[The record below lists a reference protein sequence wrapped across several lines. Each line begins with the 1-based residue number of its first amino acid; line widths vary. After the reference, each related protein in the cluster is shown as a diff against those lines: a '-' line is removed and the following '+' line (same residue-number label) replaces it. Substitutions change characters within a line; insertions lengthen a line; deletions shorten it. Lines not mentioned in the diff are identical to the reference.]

1 MTRRTTTIVAADI
14 VGYSRLMAQDEAGAI
29 ERLKAA
35 RIRHI
40 DPVIGQWQGR
50 VFKTMG
56 DGLLVEFPNPRAAV
70 LAAFQLQSA
79 MVAENNLLP
88 PEARM
93 LFRIG
98 INLGEVVEDG
108 GDLLGD
114 VINVAARLE
123 SIAPPGGICV
133 SRPVRDAA
141 TGEEGL
147 RLTELGPQYVKNIPH
162 AIDAWR
168 IEVPGVIAATIAEN
182 ERASRLSVAV
192 LPFDLRADA
201 ATNAILGDAV
211 ADDITAQLARF
222 RALTVIA
229 RRSAFIFRGSSLP
242 LAEIGQQLGARYL
255 VTGSLQTAGDRLR
268 LGVQLIE
275 AESGYQI
282 WTGRWDGLSHDIF
295 ALQDEVTAAVVG
307 SLAPELGAHERR
319 IAGHVGTDNLT
330 AWQLCHQ
337 GIEAF
342 FRYSIDSYPQA
353 IAFFEQAIAA
363 DPGFALPQ
371 AHLARLHSVLVYT
384 GHSKN
389 PFDDIMK
396 GMAHAR
402 AAIEIDPRLE
412 EGHIALAALLIPTGQ
427 EAEARKALTQAM
439 ALNDNNAGAYQIQ
452 TFINLFQPVPDPD
465 EMEAAALMAL
475 RLSPTE
481 PRAWAFYWAASC
493 ARWIRDGRM
502 DENVLG
508 YLEPA
513 CRMPQVEYFTLLA
526 AAVMYV
532 RIGRREDAKAMLD
545 KARAKRP
552 GLTLREHVESF
563 RFPYWPTL
571 KKTIDRDYA
580 ALVEMGLPPG

>member
-14 VGYSRLMAQDEAGAI
+14 AGYSRLMSMDEAGVI
-29 ERLKAA
+29 ERL
-35 RIRHI
+35 RSVRQSHI
-40 DPVIGQWQGR
+40 DPIIGQWQGR

-56 DGLLVEFPNPRAAV
+56 DGMLVEFPDPHAAV
-70 LAAFQLQSA
+70 HAALQLQRAMMAENRPLAA
-79 MVAENNLLP
+79 ER
-88 PEARM
+88 RM
-93 LFRIG
+93 LFRVG
-98 INLGEVVEDG
+98 INHGEVVEDG
-108 GDLLGD
+108 PELLGD

-133 SRPVRDAA
+133 SRHVRDAVA
-141 TGEEGL
+141 TEADL
-147 RLTELGPQYVKNIPH
+147 QLTELGPQHVKNIPH
-162 AIDAWR
+162 PVDAWR
-168 IEVPGVIAATIAEN
+168 IEVPGVVAATVAEN
-182 ERASRLSVAV
+182 GRASRLSVAV
-192 LPFDLRADA
+192 LPFDLRAEGD
-201 ATNAILGDAV
+201 TQGILGDAI
-211 ADDITAQLARF
+211 ADDITSQLARF

-229 RRSAFIFRGSSLP
+229 RRSAFVFRGSSLP
-242 LAEIGQQLGARYL
+242 LDGIGQQLGVKYL
-255 VTGSLQTAGDRLR
+255 VTGTLQTAGERLR

-275 AESGYQI
+275 ADTGYQI
-282 WTGRWDGLSHDIF
+282 WTGRWDGLSRDIF
-295 ALQDEVTAAVVG
+295 TLQDEVTAAVVG

-319 IAGHVGTDNLT
+319 IMGNVGTGHLG

-342 FRYSIDSYPQA
+342 YRYNVDSYPQA
-353 IAFFEQAIAA
+353 IGFFEQAIAA
-363 DPGFALPQ
+363 DPGFALPR

-412 EGHIALAALLIPTGQ
+412 EGHIALAALLTPTGQ
-427 EAEARKALTQAM
+427 EGEARKALAQAM

-452 TFINLFQPVPDPD
+452 TFINLFQPQPDPD

-502 DENVLG
+502 DENVRD

-532 RIGRREDAKAMLD
+532 RIGERDSAKAMLD
-545 KARAKRP
+545 QAMARRP

-563 RFPYWPTL
+563 RFPYWTTL
-571 KKTIDRDYA
+571 KKTIEQDYA